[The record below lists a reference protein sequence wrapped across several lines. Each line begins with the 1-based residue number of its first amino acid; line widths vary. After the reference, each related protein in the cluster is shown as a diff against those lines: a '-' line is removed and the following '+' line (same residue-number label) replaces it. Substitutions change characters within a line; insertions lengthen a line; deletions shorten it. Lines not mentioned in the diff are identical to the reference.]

1 MGFINKIMKV
11 FIFFFLAF
19 NSFAQYEVYYP
30 QLQRTFEF
38 YLQDAGAQHHLFE
51 LHFYRPN
58 TYLFPQSESWGED
71 GFGVRC
77 HNRTIE
83 LYATSD
89 QGFQNALYDLLQRK
103 FGFEYYQADVVH
115 YPTSI
120 PKKFQSDCY
129 DSKPAFAYREIFYG
143 ETRRSGFANWHKLTS
158 GESTY
163 TFENHPGWGLW
174 VHTLHRLL
182 PPSEYFESHPEYYAL
197 RNGIRLADQV
207 CLSKPE
213 VLEIVCNNLAKEI
226 SKNPKAKYW
235 SVSQMDN
242 YNYCQCMQCTHT
254 DSIEHSHAG
263 TMLRFVNEVAK
274 RFPNQV
280 ISTLAYQYTRTAPI
294 LTKAEPN
301 VNIMLCTIEEDRAKS
316 LRGTSFEKDLKA
328 WSALTQQILIWDY
341 VINFSHL
348 VMPFPNWPTL
358 QENLL
363 LFKEYGV
370 QMLFEQGY
378 NSPSSEMQPLRAFL
392 LSKWSWDPTIDANL
406 LIRNFLDAYY
416 GPAAGIVREI
426 LEAQVQ
432 GLQLSGKS
440 LTLYEPPIT
449 HLGGYLNPSDL
460 NWALLMYE
468 KAKGLEGMSSEQ
480 IRRIE
485 MCEQSIR
492 YALLEICKSPLSGKA
507 WYFNDNQEHYQKMLK
522 DFVWCATQYGPKL
535 LHETKLSPQEY
546 YLATLQFWKTASTNH
561 LAKNQ
566 KIRYIN
572 LPAPSYNDG
581 LQLND
586 TTSWTQNS
594 SLIDGLHSTEVYQK
608 GWQAWQGE
616 DAKFE
621 ITLDTAYLIDSIKIT
636 YLANNQSW
644 IMGPSIIEAKGL
656 TSLSN
661 HFETSVSNVQVNQP
675 QANGTYP
682 LILVNFAKEPI
693 QTLSLT
699 VGNPGNLPQW
709 RGVDGKGW
717 LFIDEIEIYG
727 HE

>member
-1 MGFINKIMKV
+1 
-11 FIFFFLAF
+11 
-19 NSFAQYEVYYP
+19 
-30 QLQRTFEF
+30 
-38 YLQDAGAQHHLFE
+38 
-51 LHFYRPN
+51 
-58 TYLFPQSESWGED
+58 
-71 GFGVRC
+71 
-77 HNRTIE
+77 
-83 LYATSD
+83 
-89 QGFQNALYDLLQRK
+89 
-103 FGFEYYQADVVH
+103 
-115 YPTSI
+115 
-120 PKKFQSDCY
+120 
-129 DSKPAFAYREIFYG
+129 
-143 ETRRSGFANWHKLTS
+143 
-158 GESTY
+158 
-163 TFENHPGWGLW
+163 
-174 VHTLHRLL
+174 
-182 PPSEYFESHPEYYAL
+182 
-197 RNGIRLADQV
+197 
-207 CLSKPE
+207 
-213 VLEIVCNNLAKEI
+213 
-226 SKNPKAKYW
+226 
-235 SVSQMDN
+235 
-242 YNYCQCMQCTHT
+242 
-254 DSIEHSHAG
+254 
-263 TMLRFVNEVAK
+263 MLRFVNEVAK

-294 LTKAEPN
+294 LTRPEPN

-392 LSKWSWDPTIDANL
+392 LSKWSWDPTLDANL
-406 LIRNFLDAYY
+406 LIRNFTDAFY
-416 GPAAGIVREI
+416 GRAAGIVREI
-426 LEAQVQ
+426 LAAQVQ
-432 GLQLSGKS
+432 GLQQSSKA

-468 KAKGLEGMSSEQ
+468 KAKSLEGMSTEQ
-480 IRRIE
+480 ILRIE

-492 YALLEICKSPLSGKA
+492 YALLEIGKSPLSGKA
-507 WYFNDNQEHYQKMLK
+507 WYFNNNQDHYQKMLK
-522 DFVWCATQYGPKL
+522 DFVWCASQNGPKL

-546 YLATLQFWKTASTNH
+546 YLATLQFWKTAKVNH

-572 LPAPSYNDG
+572 LPSSSYNDG
-581 LQLND
+581 LLYND

-621 ITLDTAYLIDSIKIT
+621 ITLDKPYLVDSVKIT

-644 IMGPSIIEAKGL
+644 IMGPSILEAQGL

-661 HFETSVSNVQVNQP
+661 HFETSISNVQVNEP
-675 QANGTYP
+675 QTNGTYP
-682 LILVNFAKEPI
+682 LILVNFPREPI
-693 QTLSLT
+693 QTLSIT
-699 VGNPGNLPQW
+699 VGNPGNLPKW
-709 RGVDGKGW
+709 RGVDGMGW